1 MRIVIAGDCA
11 FDEEFDNYLRGFR
24 DTVMFVEL
32 KIGNTPEEGGNAGD
46 SASAAIAF
54 AESLGSKGAKADL
67 LVACTQSDEANIAIG
82 RLGKESYGI
91 PRVLAKVNS
100 RQDQPLFDESRGL
113 IVPFSETIELISCI
127 EKVRIFVE
135 TVALTEPEGLGLSH
149 FESVCSD
156 HQEMSSE
163 FGEKAMDPKLKEPLD
178 PKLKEHRDGS
188 ATANLL
194 PAQPLLRSK
203 VESWAQMV
211 EALRV
216 PAFAWY
222 WIGQLISGIGT
233 WSQAIA
239 QSWLVLNIT
248 HSAAALGTIT
258 MLQFLPMLLFSLF
271 GGVVADRLPRRQ
283 LLVVTQVALTAQAV
297 ALGILVAAHIVTLWE
312 IGLLAF
318 ALGTTNALNNPTQQ
332 AFVPE
337 LVGRDLVADAI
348 ALNSVQFNSARM
360 IGGAVGGIAVSV
372 WGISGA
378 LFFNATTFLP
388 IVVVL
393 MTIRPQHI
401 SHGAATRSSAL
412 SEVGQGLAY
421 AWKTVPIR
429 RVVVLFGVVGLLGFN
444 WQVAVPLIARFV
456 LHRSVTGFGGLMGA
470 MGAGS
475 LVAAVVIA
483 RNRHASERRLA
494 VGGIALGAV
503 LVALGLSHWYLVS
516 LLLMVAGGFAGI
528 VTSVTANTRLQL
540 LTTDELRGR
549 VMGIYVLLMG
559 GTTPVGAFLLGQIA
573 GYFGTGTA
581 LVTFGAITSVTVGA
595 ITLRRRRITKETM
608 K

>member
-1 MRIVIAGDCA
+1 MRIVLAGDCA
-11 FDEEFDNYLRGFR
+11 FDEELDNYLRGFEDR
-24 DTVMFVEL
+24 VLRIEL
-32 KIGNTPEEGGNAGD
+32 KIGDTPGMGKSDGD
-46 SASAAIAF
+46 SDLAAVKF
-54 AESLGSKGAKADL
+54 AESLGSRGAKADL
-67 LVACTQSDEANIAIG
+67 LVACTNNDEANIAIA
-82 RLGKESYGI
+82 RLGKGNYGI
-91 PRVLAKVNS
+91 PMVLAKVNC
-100 RQDQPLFDESRGL
+100 RENQPLFDESRGYV
-113 IVPFSETIELISCI
+113 IPFSMTSELISCI
-127 EKVRIFVE
+127 DKARIHVE
-135 TVALTEPEGLGLSH
+135 NVALTEPEGLGLSH
-149 FESVCSD
+149 FESACLD
-156 HQEMSSE
+156 QQEMLIESE
-163 FGEKAMDPKLKEPLD
+163 EKASDPKV
-178 PKLKEHRDGS
+178 KEHCDGS
-188 ATANLL
+188 AAASL
-194 PAQPLLRSK
+194 PPTQPFRDSK
-203 VESWAQMV
+203 VDSWAQMV

-222 WIGQLISGIGT
+222 WVGQLISGIGT

-239 QSWLVLNIT
+239 QSWLVLDIT

-271 GGVVADRLPRRQ
+271 GGVIADRLPRRR
-283 LLVVTQVALTAQAV
+283 LLVATQVALTAQAV
-297 ALGILVAAHIVTLWE
+297 ALGVLVAINIVTVWE

-318 ALGTTNALNNPTQQ
+318 ALGTTNAINNPTQQ

-337 LVGRDLVADAI
+337 LVGTDLVANAI
-348 ALNSVQFNSARM
+348 ALNSVQFNTARM
-360 IGGAVGGIAVSV
+360 VGGAVGGIAVAA
-372 WGISGA
+372 WGTSGA

-393 MTIRPQHI
+393 VTIRPKYGF
-401 SHGAATRSSAL
+401 HGVSTRSSAL
-412 SEVGQGLAY
+412 SEVGQGLSY

-444 WQVAVPLIARFV
+444 WQVAVPLVARFV

-470 MGAGS
+470 LGAGS
-475 LVAAVVIA
+475 LVAAVLIA

-503 LVALGLSHWYLVS
+503 LVAIGLSRWYSVS
-516 LLLMVAGGFAGI
+516 LGLMVAGGFAGI

-549 VMGIYVLLMG
+549 VMGLYTLLMG
-559 GTTPVGAFLLGQIA
+559 GTTPIGAFLLGQIA

-581 LVTFGAITSVTVGA
+581 LVTFGTITSVTVGA
-595 ITLRRRRITKETM
+595 IALRRRRITKETM

>member
-11 FDEEFDNYLRGFR
+11 FDEEFDNYLCGFR

-32 KIGNTPEEGGNAGD
+32 KMGNTPEEGGNAGD

-54 AESLGSKGAKADL
+54 AESLGSRGAKADL
-67 LVACTQSDEANIAIG
+67 LVACTQSDAANLAIG
-82 RLGKESYGI
+82 RLGKESFGV

-100 RQDQPLFDESRGL
+100 RQNQPLFDESRGL
-113 IVPFSETIELISCI
+113 VVPFSETIELISCI
-127 EKVRIFVE
+127 EKARIFVE

-149 FESVCSD
+149 FESACSD

-163 FGEKAMDPKLKEPLD
+163 SGEKALD

-203 VESWAQMV
+203 FESWAQTV

-216 PAFAWY
+216 PAFAFY

-297 ALGILVAAHIVTLWE
+297 ALGTLVAAHIVTLWE

-318 ALGTTNALNNPTQQ
+318 ALGTTNAVNNPTQQ

-378 LFFNATTFLP
+378 LFFNAATFLP

-401 SHGAATRSSAL
+401 SHGAAIRSSAL

-483 RNRHASERRLA
+483 RNRNASERRLA
-494 VGGIALGAV
+494 VGGIALGAI

-516 LLLMVAGGFAGI
+516 LPLMVAGGFAGI

-595 ITLRRRRITKETM
+595 IALRRRRITKETM